1 MQYRKKRSKKK
12 KKVLEKSLTHDQ
24 TITRQVQRIS
34 LESQYYDNFKLES
47 IDSKKEH
54 EDQTF
59 VPKITAV
66 DSQKGKKI
74 VNSDDDVSSL
84 EEEKMDEV
92 KKVEVNTYKPKL
104 IPKINSNH
112 KSDINSDDEDS
123 ENDLKIIESNLTY
136 KPQPQIQKP
145 MTQKNDDDQSSSF
158 GEEIIKEKNSDDES
172 GSNLSPSPKKPKPN

>member
-1 MQYRKKRSKKK
+1 
-12 KKVLEKSLTHDQ
+12 
-24 TITRQVQRIS
+24 
-34 LESQYYDNFKLES
+34 
-47 IDSKKEH
+47 
-54 EDQTF
+54 

-136 KPQPQIQKP
+136 KPQP
-145 MTQKNDDDQSSSF
+145 
-158 GEEIIKEKNSDDES
+158 
-172 GSNLSPSPKKPKPN
+172 